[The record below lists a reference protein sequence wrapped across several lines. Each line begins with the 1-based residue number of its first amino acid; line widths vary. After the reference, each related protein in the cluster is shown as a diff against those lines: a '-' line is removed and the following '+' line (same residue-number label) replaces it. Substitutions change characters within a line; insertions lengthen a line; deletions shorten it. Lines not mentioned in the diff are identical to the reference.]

1 MPTTPRVSNA
11 FQAFFDEAP
20 GHARAWMGAVE
31 GLGQAS
37 ALDPKTRALAYLAVV
52 AAARITS
59 GVAFHVKHAR
69 ARGQP
74 RRGGERPVG
83 RAPRCWS
90 RGHRRAARGPGGLR
104 RAVSE
109 RC

>member
-69 ARGQP
+69 ALGASRA
-74 RRGGERPVG
+74 EVVSALLVG
-83 RAPRCWS
+83 LPAV
-90 RGHRRAARGPGGLR
+90 GHGVTAALPEAL
-104 RAVSE
+104 AAYDE
-109 RC
+109 P